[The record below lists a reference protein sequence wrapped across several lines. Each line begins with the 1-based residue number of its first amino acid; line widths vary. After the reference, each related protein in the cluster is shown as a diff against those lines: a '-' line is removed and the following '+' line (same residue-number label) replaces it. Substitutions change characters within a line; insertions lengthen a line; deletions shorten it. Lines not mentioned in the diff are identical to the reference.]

1 MKTQLEEVL
10 REVFERRLSPE
21 KALRRLKDYP
31 YKDLNFAKIDHHREL
46 RRGFPEIVYGGD
58 KTEEQIFKIAQE
70 IIKKGSNLL
79 VTKVEPRV
87 YEKIKEKIPPIHYNA
102 LGKTIYLKKKR
113 PSSGKG
119 KIVII
124 TAGTSDIP
132 VAEEASV
139 TCELLGN
146 KLEKVYDVGVAG
158 IHRLFGEMEKI
169 KNARVIIVIAG
180 MEGALPSVVAGIT
193 NIPIIAVPTSVGY
206 GASLNGLAALLAM
219 LNSCPGG
226 VAVVNI
232 DNGFGAA
239 YMASLIN
246 HL

>member
-1 MKTQLEEVL
+1 MRAKLEDILNKVHEQK
-10 REVFERRLSPE
+10 LSPRE
-21 KALRRLKDYP
+21 ALQLLKDYP
-31 YKDLNFAKIDHHREL
+31 YKDLNFAKINHHREI
-46 RRGFPEIVYGGD
+46 RRGFPEIVYGGG
-58 KTEEQIFKIAQE
+58 KTEEQIIKIAKE
-70 IIKKGSNLL
+70 ILKKGSNLL
-79 VTKVEPRV
+79 VTKVEPAV
-87 YEKIKEKIPPIHYNA
+87 FKKVKKKIPGVSYDA
-102 LGKTIYLKKKR
+102 LGKTMHLKKQK
-113 PSSGKG
+113 PPPGKG

-139 TCELLGN
+139 TCDILGN
-146 KLEKVYDVGVAG
+146 EVEKIYDVGVAG

-169 KNARVIIVIAG
+169 KKARVIIVIAG
-180 MEGALPSVVAGIT
+180 MEGALPSVVAGVT
-193 NIPIIAVPTSVGY
+193 DIPIIAVPTSVGY

-239 YMASLIN
+239 YLASLIN